1 MPTRRVL
8 NFRFLLILLVTLG
21 ILGTTIHF
29 VHGYQLKRNA
39 EILLEH
45 AKLLEADGKGQEAIP
60 FYRQYIGLREGTEKD
75 EGKERLVILL
85 DEEGKRLDEEGKR
98 LDEEG
103 KRLDEEG
110 KRLEGRNKR
119 QHAKRLHHQAFLI
132 LEDLLRRKPDCPERR
147 RQVDLAIE
155 EHDLTTAKDHI
166 GWLLGPNGKVDKQER
181 ANLRELLAQC
191 YEAEKKY
198 DDAIE
203 WYEKTLADAPEKLLV
218 SHSLSEILTR
228 TGYVLADAPEELLV
242 SLHLALLLRVNKDEP
257 GKADAVMDNL
267 VKDPKNAQSFQAF
280 LIRAQYWIRVRPKE
294 TGLKQENY
302 LKRAAEDVETAWK
315 LAPNE
320 AAVGLVDA
328 EIRRARKDLD
338 GARKILEEGIK
349 KHPDNIPMLRDL
361 VQLVAG
367 HEGPDGGPDAALK
380 LILKGLEKEP
390 NNVDL
395 LLAKA
400 DLLLQKAEVKALKIR
415 AQSDNDLERLLQE
428 EKEEAEKAIDKLN
441 QQRPGTPQVIYL
453 KARLHILRSE
463 WTEAQTMLEDVLPR
477 LSENRYLQVQAS
489 LLLGQCHDQLGNP
502 DQALKAYQGAVARDP
517 ANVPARWGLGRA
529 FMNLNRLDDALAEF
543 RQIQKFPNPPQGL
556 RTYIA
561 RTLLLRTLQLP
572 QKKRNW
578 TEVKQEL
585 DRAILE
591 SPRNPEVQLLQLE
604 VKIQEEPKQIE
615 QVRVQLANLCRTQP
629 KDLDFWIALSDLAVR
644 QNQPAEALR
653 VLDEAAK
660 QPQLA
665 KRVELALARIRLLS
679 RSKPEEARPQLA
691 NLEKLAGEKTAPK
704 GDQPPAFVL
713 PQADRFRL
721 LDGLAGAFF
730 ALGDRA
736 EARRL
741 WQDLAGQQPHN
752 LALCLILLDFA
763 LDQSDEQAITQL
775 LKEAKEIE
783 GEKGGVFWRLRPG
796 RLAGNP
802 GQGRRYDLPH
812 RERKTGTSTGP
823 AVIDRGG
830 PAPAQLGSYPGPG
843 RRYRR
848 ARGQP
853 GGGDR
858 SLQKSFRPGRSPA
871 HRHSP
876 PGAALAGRP
885 KPPGRS
891 PERHPQAAGPGKN
904 LAGFWPEQDRL
915 YPDPSSGS
923 VPGSRDPQQVHE
935 ARLEGLPRSP
945 VAGPNI
951 MGGQQAQGSTG
962 SLDARQRVGG
972 KRPGNLVGPG
982 FLPCPDGEQG
992 GSGGHDRPGPTEVTS

>member
-415 AQSDNDLERLLQE
+415 AESDNDLERLLQE

-578 TEVKQEL
+578 TEVKREL

-665 KRVELALARIRLLS
+665 KRVEFALARIRLLS

-736 EARRL
+736 EAHRL

-783 GEKGGVFWRLRPG
+783 GEKGGVFWRYGQAAWLVTQARGEGTTSLTEKGKQELQQARQLLTEAAQRRPSWDRIPALEG
-796 RLAGNP
+796 DIAEREGNP
-802 GQGRRYDLPH
+802 GGAIEAYKKAFDL
-812 RERKTGTSTGP
+812 
-823 AVIDRGG
+823 
-830 PAPAQLGSYPGPG
+830 
-843 RRYRR
+843 
-848 ARGQP
+848 
-853 GGGDR
+853 GDR
-858 SLQKSFRPGRSPA
+858 RPIVIRRLVQLLLADQSRLADLQNVIRKLQDQEKTLLDSGLSKIV
-871 HRHSP
+871 ST
-876 PGAALAGRP
+876 LIL
-885 KPPGRS
+885 
-891 PERHPQAAGPGKN
+891 PQ
-904 LAGFWPEQDRL
+904 
-915 YPDPSSGS
+915 DPSRA
-923 VPGSRDPQQVHE
+923 SRDPQQVHE

-962 SLDARQRVGG
+962 SLDAHQRVGG